1 MLDGIKQI
9 NKMNEKTY
17 KEIHG
22 TTRIGDFLRNINK
35 TELIGRVIDS
45 GKEVVKGD
53 VLGAIEALI
62 IGGDT
67 GMTPEER
74 AHALELVRL
83 DIERERSI
91 SKRWY
96 SDLKYGNMLTRTVR
110 PAILI
115 FLTVSY
121 VVGWYLNYELTSITN
136 LLTIVLSAY
145 FGGRSM
151 EKTFGKK

>member
-1 MLDGIKQI
+1 MST
-9 NKMNEKTY
+9 EKTY

-35 TELIGRVIDS
+35 TDLIGRVIS
-45 GKEVVKGD
+45 TGGELAKGD
-53 VLGAIEALI
+53 VLGAIEALLV
-62 IGGDT
+62 GGDT

-74 AHALELVRL
+74 AYALELVRL

-96 SDLKYGNMLTRTVR
+96 SDMKYGNGLTRTVR

-115 FLTVSY
+115 FLTVAY
-121 VVGWYLNYELTSITN
+121 VVGWYMNYELTSITS

-151 EKTFGKK
+151 EKTFGKNKI

>member
-1 MLDGIKQI
+1 MDKD
-9 NKMNEKTY
+9 KTY

-22 TTRIGDFLRNINK
+22 TTRIGDFLRSINK
-35 TELIGRVIDS
+35 SDLVGRVVETT
-45 GKEVVKGD
+45 GELAKGD
-53 VLGAIEALI
+53 VLGALQALLSS
-62 IGGDT
+62 GDT

-74 AHALELVRL
+74 NHALELVKL

-115 FLTVSY
+115 FLTVAY
-121 VVGWYLNYELTSITN
+121 VVGWYLKYELTSITN

-151 EKTFGKK
+151 EKTFGKINR

>member
-1 MLDGIKQI
+1 MDKD
-9 NKMNEKTY
+9 KTY

-22 TTRIGDFLRNINK
+22 TTRIGDFLRSINK
-35 TELIGRVIDS
+35 SDLVGRVIS
-45 GKEVVKGD
+45 TGGELAKGD
-53 VLGAIEALI
+53 VLGALQALLTSA
-62 IGGDT
+62 DT
-67 GMTPEER
+67 GMTAEER
-74 AHALELVRL
+74 NHALELVKL

-96 SDLKYGNMLTRTVR
+96 SDLKYGNLLTRTVR

-121 VVGWYLNYELTSITN
+121 VVGWYLEYELTSITN

-151 EKTFGKK
+151 EKTFGKSN